1 MQALLIV
8 LAVILLL
15 LILLSL
21 PVTLDVRLEDSC
33 RLTLRWLFLRF
44 SLYPR
49 PEKERKKAG
58 PEKKEKGKK
67 PDEKKPAG
75 LQPPPADCG
84 GTGVPRSGGGGL
96 PADTAFGFPLP
107 PAAYPCAGRPLPA
120 GNIRRR
126 RGRGRNGHS
135 LRWSL
140 RCGVSGSGRP
150 LAAHPLRALYS
161 RHLPGLFRRKSR
173 VRLRAAF
180 RLSPLTALCFL
191 VGFILDVIKWK
202 AGQPAPA
209 TVKEG
214 VQK

>member
-58 PEKKEKGKK
+58 PEKKEKSKK
-67 PDEKKPAG
+67 PAEKKPAVSNPLRQIAEEQG
-75 LQPPPADCG
+75 FPAAVEEACRLIQLLASRFRRLLTHVRADPFRLEISVG
-84 GTGVPRSGGGGL
+84 GEDAAETAIAYGGVCAAVYPALGVLWQLIRFGRFTADISPDFSGG
-96 PADTAFGFPLP
+96 
-107 PAAYPCAGRPLPA
+107 
-120 GNIRRR
+120 
-126 RGRGRNGHS
+126 
-135 LRWSL
+135 
-140 RCGVSGSGRP
+140 
-150 LAAHPLRALYS
+150 
-161 RHLPGLFRRKSR
+161 KSR

>member
-21 PVTLDVRLEDSC
+21 PVMLDVRLEDSC

-67 PDEKKPAG
+67 PAEKKPAVSNP
-75 LQPPPADCG
+75 LRQIAEEQ
-84 GTGVPRSGGGGL
+84 
-96 PADTAFGFPLP
+96 GFP
-107 PAAYPCAGRPLPA
+107 AAVEEACRLIQLLASRFRQLLTLPA

-126 RGRGRNGHS
+126 RGRSRNGHS
-135 LRWSL
+135 LRGGL

-150 LAAHPLRALYS
+150 LGAHPLRALYS
-161 RHLPGLFRRKSR
+161 RHLPGLFRRKKPCAPAGRIPAVPPDGPLFYNRICSGCHQMEG
-173 VRLRAAF
+173 RAAG
-180 RLSPLTALCFL
+180 PCD
-191 VGFILDVIKWK
+191 G
-202 AGQPAPA
+202 
-209 TVKEG
+209 
-214 VQK
+214 